1 MTYKDKVLAVVAVI
15 AVVAGVGVYI
25 FVPKNTNDIKIEKPL
40 GFNVQE
46 YKNLDVSTME
56 EGQKKQYETSLDLL
70 SKNEDDK
77 EGLIGLANVFYS
89 FDKHNEAEKILNY
102 TWNKYPDDIII
113 LQNLGSIYNG
123 QKRFADEEAIY
134 YKLLDLNIVWMPA
147 FDNLLSL
154 YRFNLVPFNDKYY
167 EYASKARDYDY
178 GDQYESDLLRSL
190 GFYYKYAGDN
200 MKAQEYL
207 GLYLKRKPDDVAIQD
222 AYKEVG
228 GIKNTIE
235 FR

>member
-15 AVVAGVGVYI
+15 AVVAGVGVYW
-25 FVPKNTNDIKIEKPL
+25 FMPKIESGIKIEKPL
-40 GFNVQE
+40 GFNIDT
-46 YKNLDVSTME
+46 YTNLDPSALE
-56 EGQKKQYETSLDLL
+56 EGQKKQYETAIEQLKKD
-70 SKNEDDK
+70 KDDK
-77 EGLIGLANVFYS
+77 EGLIAIASLLAS
-89 FDKHNEAEKILNY
+89 LDREDEAEKILNY
-102 TWNKYPDDIII
+102 TWSKYPDDVII
-113 LQNLGSIYNG
+113 LQNLGGVYNG

-134 YKLLDLNIVWMPA
+134 YKLLDINIVWMPA

-178 GDQYESDLLRSL
+178 GDQYESELLRYL

-200 MKAQEYL
+200 MKAQEFF
-207 GLYLKRKPDDVAIQD
+207 GLYLKRKPDDTVIQGV
-222 AYKEVG
+222 YKEVG
-228 GIKNTIE
+228 GVKNTIE